1 MSPDGLY
8 RFYVD
13 RQDIADNMLK
23 KWQGERPGHPIEVSK
38 NLVDLATD
46 LYQQAIVDEEEEE
59 EQQDSGEENE
69 SIIDVDK
76 ALTSGEYKKYL

>member
-1 MSPDGLY
+1 
-8 RFYVD
+8 
-13 RQDIADNMLK
+13 MLK

-76 ALTSGEYKKYL
+76 ALTSGEYKKYLQSIAELEQVDIIDMTNE